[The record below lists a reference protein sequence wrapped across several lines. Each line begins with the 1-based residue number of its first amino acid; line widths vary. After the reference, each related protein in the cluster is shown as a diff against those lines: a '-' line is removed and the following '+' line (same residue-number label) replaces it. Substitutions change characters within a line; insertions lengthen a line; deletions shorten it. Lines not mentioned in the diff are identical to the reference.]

1 MPSAID
7 TRATVM
13 PAPRPWGTSATRGQI
28 RGRVYGDRV
37 VAVMLRISCRSPD
50 ARPLASSEQ
59 SADALAELRD
69 AQDQEQDAHHCGV
82 VLLQPLAQLIEPG
95 FDLLAGEQVAEHRYQ
110 DRTGGQHG
118 EDDQG
123 NDSRSGRHP

>member
-13 PAPRPWGTSATRGQI
+13 PAPRSLGTSATRGQNP
-28 RGRVYGDRV
+28 RPGPRDRV
-37 VAVMLRISCRSPD
+37 VVVMLLISCRSPD

-95 FDLLAGEQVAEHRYQ
+95 FDLLAGEQV
-110 DRTGGQHG
+110 
-118 EDDQG
+118 
-123 NDSRSGRHP
+123 